1 MKTIKRLFVFATI
14 GVVTLISG
22 VVLTAS
28 KRIEPTPITG
38 EIEYSIPH
46 ISSGNM
52 QLQQANRIFRM
63 MPYDVQEKAI
73 LAFRDI
79 IRKDSQCFYYGGIL
93 VKHPS
98 ESIWSF
104 HYNGA
109 TILVKA
115 TPGALSTFFQAPTT
129 I

>member
-14 GVVTLISG
+14 GVVTLISS

-109 TILVKA
+109 TIVVKA
-115 TPGALSTFFQAPTT
+115 TPGALSTFFQAPPT

>member
-1 MKTIKRLFVFATI
+1 MKTIKRLFLFATF
-14 GVVTLISG
+14 GVVALISG
-22 VVLTAS
+22 VMLTSS
-28 KRIEPTPITG
+28 KRIESAPITG

-52 QLQQANRIFRM
+52 QLQHANRIFRM
-63 MPYDVQEKAI
+63 MPYDVQVKAI

-79 IRKDSQCFYYGGIL
+79 IRMDSQCFYYGGVL

-109 TILVKA
+109 TIVVKA
-115 TPGALSTFFQAPTT
+115 TPAALSTFFQEAPT